1 MDIKPMSVEEIQR
14 IADEFN
20 EICKV
25 DELKEICVRGSRVEL
40 ISMDDPYTRL
50 KPGNQ
55 GTVQYVDGI
64 GTIHISWD
72 NGEGLGLVLGKD
84 KFKIVRSS
92 EDISNEELLIDV
104 FCVPSESDKVC
115 RDLAG
120 WKTDEEGK
128 CWCER
133 FCGKIND
140 GESPDMTC
148 YKEWLKMMRSN

>member
-1 MDIKPMSVEEIQR
+1 MNTRPSMADIKRVVEEVNKMT
-14 IADEFN
+14 E
-20 EICKV
+20 EI
-25 DELKEICVRGSRVEL
+25 KEICSQGARVEL
-40 ISMDDPYTRL
+40 ISMDDPCTRL

-55 GTVQYVDGI
+55 GTVICVDDI
-64 GTIHISWD
+64 GTIHVAWD
-72 NGEGLGLVLGKD
+72 NGEGLGLVLGQD

-92 EDISNEELLIDV
+92 GDITNEELLIDV
-104 FCVPSESDKVC
+104 FCVPSEGDKVC

-120 WKTDEEGK
+120 WKMDKEGK

-148 YKEWLKMMRSN
+148 YKEWLKMMRE

>member
-1 MDIKPMSVEEIQR
+1 MGINPESVEEIK
-14 IADEFN
+14 N
-20 EICKV
+20 MVNKNMV
-25 DELKEICVRGSRVEL
+25 KELKDLCVPGARVEL
-40 ISMDDPYTRL
+40 IFMDDPYTRL

-84 KFKIVRSS
+84 KFKIVRSA
-92 EDISNEELLIDV
+92 EDITNEELLIDV

-148 YKEWLKMMRSN
+148 YKEWLKMMRR